1 MDKLITEFLGFLE
14 RIEARLL
21 SWGLVDGFF
30 PHAELV
36 ELAEAFLAERQDPD
50 DVTADELV
58 RAATEQKLLFRW
70 GQPHRRRYR
79 TRMAE
84 TVRLLARLKQLFP
97 KHLDTPGAWRAAP
110 DLVSDFRLV
119 QRPREYP
126 DRDIPAGV
134 WTPQLNQMPL
144 TPLQRQVATQLV
156 NGRKLAGFQTR
167 AFDRIASLTGGDK
180 ASGTV
185 ICAGTGSGKTLAF
198 YLPAITHLAGTLEQ
212 DESRWVR
219 ALAIYPRNELLKDQ
233 FTETLRQIRLVNPLL
248 RQQKKRALSIGTFFG
263 PTPPNANGVGTDGH
277 YTWDTGPGG
286 RYCPFA
292 LCPDCEARPSRLV
305 WRDIDRNAGR
315 QVLWCP
321 SCNALKTDAGEIILT
336 RDCLENQQ
344 PDILFTTTE
353 MLNQRMTDRRF
364 GALFGIGV
372 IASKKPQLL
381 LLDEAH
387 TYSGPQG
394 AQVAYLLRR
403 WRHRA
408 QVKPH
413 CVGLSATLM
422 EAAAFFAQLTGLDRA
437 NVEEIS
443 PETQEMV
450 REGTEYLLALRGDP
464 VSGASLLSTTIQTA
478 MLLRRC
484 LTPNDQHSVF
494 FGSKI
499 FLFTDDLDVT
509 NRMFFNMRDAEGQ
522 NSYGQPDPLRHPE
535 GSLANLRASSRPED
549 NERFLLGQSWN
560 MPETLGHPLTNHG
573 YVRVGRVSSQ
583 DSGVEAAAEI
593 VVATASLEVGFN
605 DADVGAVVQHKAPR
619 DSAAFLQR
627 KGRGGRRR
635 GMRPWTVVVLSDFG
649 RDRLAYQGYDLL
661 FDPELRPRELPL
673 GNRHVLKMQAAYAS
687 LDWLSA
693 QLPAHLNSHVW
704 KDASEPPTKWN
715 QRSQAEMAALLQRT
729 LEGGDELQQLS
740 RWLKYA
746 LGLRTEA
753 EVDALL
759 WEAPRALMTS
769 VLPRLHRRLSTG
781 WRRGSLGGNGV
792 EQFHKNHPLPEA
804 VPSNLFSDLNLPE
817 VLITVPLGV
826 QGQNEEVFN
835 LPTAAALR
843 EFAPGR
849 ISKRYGIRHQLSRH
863 WIPLDPAGPVIQEVP
878 VHDFF
883 PKGSLEELGM
893 FSYRTAEQTQ
903 QIRTLRPYAV
913 RVSGDVAP
921 SIKDSSNAMP
931 IWHSQILPSGGHD
944 AGIVV
949 DLPTHSPW
957 RGIIQELRFFTHRE
971 FAPATVRRF
980 TLGSNAVLRFGKGE
994 EASIHASYSLDDEPV
1009 ALGYAFQAD
1018 ALRVEINFPDDW
1030 AGVGQGQ
1037 PSQKLPSLRTARFRW
1052 LVTQDSVLRGISS
1065 IFQRGWLAEVCLAA
1079 IGVEAIS
1086 QHVTLETAWQN
1097 LRSGLAGLP
1106 LQNVLRSLFQA
1117 SPTVDEVDEDH
1128 HAEVLPRRLQE
1139 LESLFHHPDVLN
1151 RMDEII
1157 AVLWS
1162 QPNDTWTP
1170 WLRMRFATTLGAG
1183 LHHAIQQLCP
1193 DLDADHLM
1201 VDADEEKPVLWI
1213 TEDSPGGGGILE
1225 KVLSTIAEHPQRFCD
1240 LIASALGPS
1249 DYEATDRKLRR
1260 LISEATGEEHTN
1272 LQERLMRVR
1281 NPGGAEDLACANT
1294 DLWLLLKTQGY
1305 QPDHAMM
1312 AALGTRLLRAGS
1324 SHQTDVMLQS
1334 ILTTWE
1340 AEETRLGVEIEA
1352 RTLAFTLRDR
1362 EELDQGLAAGGVV
1375 QAPPSDLAAWRMNAI
1390 YGLLWP
1396 RGAQARNLC
1405 LRIRNPFA
1413 FTYEPERL
1421 LVTESLDESLPE
1433 VRATGETW
1441 VRECENQ
1448 LVEMS
1453 RVVVVGN
1460 HADLPTLQRGLLRL
1474 LVTPLDAGSLL
1485 LHPRLRGI
1493 NRREGDWLVHL
1504 DLVAPTQFKE
1514 IATEDGEPPDAETS
1528 RLIVKATR
1536 QDTDE
1541 LRDMLES
1548 VFAVELLRPGKELWL
1563 VSPWVSDIPILDNR
1577 CGSYSGLDPAWPK
1590 RQITLAEILGYALR
1604 NNPELEVKVVTR
1616 PDEWNKRFAKR
1627 LHYLAELDGTG
1638 DRLNIDAARA
1648 NLHTKGLAGTSFAL
1662 LGSMNFTHNGIQILE
1677 ETLQLETNESR
1688 LAQFRMNL
1696 GQHYLASH

>member
-1 MDKLITEFLGFLE
+1 MSNRFLADFLGTIE
-14 RIEARLL
+14 RSEASLL
-21 SWGLVDGFF
+21 TWGIVDGFF
-30 PHAELV
+30 
-36 ELAEAFLAERQDPD
+36 
-50 DVTADELV
+50 
-58 RAATEQKLLFRW
+58 TEQELIDRAEDFLGTQDAWGLFPDGISVLDKMVQLGLIFCW
-70 GQPHRRRYR
+70 TVAGETRYR
-79 TRMAE
+79 TRMGE

-97 KHLDTPGAWRAAP
+97 KHLNTSGAWRTAP
-110 DLVSDFRLV
+110 NLVSDFRLV

-126 DRDIPAGV
+126 RRDIAAGD
-134 WTPQLNQMPL
+134 WTLQLNQMPL
-144 TPLQRQVATQLV
+144 TPLQRKIAAQLV
-156 NGRKLAGFQTR
+156 NGRNLAGFQTR

-185 ICAGTGSGKTLAF
+185 VCAGTGSGKTLAF
-198 YLPAITHLAGTLEQ
+198 YLPAITRLAGTLEQ
-212 DESRWVR
+212 DESHWVR

-233 FTETLRQIRLVNPLL
+233 FTETLRQIRLANPLL
-248 RQQKKRALSIGTFFG
+248 RQQGKRPLSIGAFFG
-263 PTPPNANGVGTDGH
+263 STPPNANSVATDGH
-277 YTWDTGPGG
+277 YTWDIATGG

-292 LCPDCEARPSRLV
+292 LCPDCAGRPSRLV

-321 SCNALKTDAGEIILT
+321 SCSALKADVGEVILT
-336 RDCLENQQ
+336 RDCLQKHP

-372 IASKKPQLL
+372 SASKKPQLL

-387 TYSGPQG
+387 TYSGTQG

-450 REGTEYLLALRGDP
+450 REGTEYLVALRGDP
-464 VSGASLLSTTIQTA
+464 VSGASLLSTTIQAA

-484 LTPNDQHSVF
+484 LTPNEKKSDY

-509 NRMFFNMRDAEGQ
+509 NRMFFNVRDAEGQ
-522 NSYGQPDPLRHPE
+522 NSYGRRDPLRHPE
-535 GSLANLRASSRPED
+535 GSLANLRASRHREA
-549 NERFLLGQSWN
+549 NERFLLGQSWD
-560 MPETLGHPLTNHG
+560 MPETLGHLLTNQG
-573 YVRVGRVSSQ
+573 DVRVGRVSAQ
-583 DSGVEAAAEI
+583 DSGVDAAAEI

-605 DADVGAVVQHKAPR
+605 DPDVGAVMQHKAPR

-704 KDASEPPTKWN
+704 RGASEPPTGWN
-715 QRSQAEMAALLQRT
+715 QATQTAMAAIVQRV

-740 RWLKYA
+740 RWLKYG

-781 WRRGSLGGNGV
+781 WRRGPLDGGGV

-817 VLITVPLGV
+817 VLITVPLGK
-826 QGQNEEVFN
+826 NEEVFS

-849 ISKRYGIRHQLSRH
+849 ISKRYGIRHQLSRQ
-863 WIPLDPAGPVIQEVP
+863 WIPLDPAGSGFQEVP

-883 PKGSLEELGM
+883 PEGGLEELGM
-893 FSYRTAEQTQ
+893 FSYRAAGQTQ
-903 QIRTLRPYAV
+903 QIRTLRPYTMKV
-913 RVSGDVAP
+913 NGDAP
-921 SIKDSSNAMP
+921 QPIKDSSNAMP
-931 IWHSQILPSGGHD
+931 IWHSQILPSGGHG

-949 DLPTHSPW
+949 DLPAHSPW
-957 RGIIQELRFFTHRE
+957 RGVIQELRFFTHRE

-980 TLGSNAVLRFGKGE
+980 TLGSNAVLRFGQGE
-994 EASIHASYSLDDEPV
+994 EASIQASYSLGGEPV
-1009 ALGYAFQAD
+1009 ALGYAYQAD
-1018 ALRVEINFPDDW
+1018 ALRVEIHFPEDL
-1030 AGVGQGQ
+1030 AGVAQGQ

-1052 LVTQDSVLRGISS
+1052 LVTQDSELSGISS
-1065 IFQRGWLAEVCLAA
+1065 IFQRGWLAEVCLAT

-1086 QHVTLETAWQN
+1086 KHVTLETAWQN
-1097 LRSGLAGLP
+1097 LKRGQAGLP

-1117 SPTVDEVDEDH
+1117 SPTVDEEDEDH
-1128 HAEVLPRRLQE
+1128 DANMLPRRLQE
-1139 LESLFHHPDVLN
+1139 LESLLHHSDVLN

-1157 AVLWS
+1157 KVLWS
-1162 QPNDTWTP
+1162 EPNDTWTP
-1170 WLRMRFATTLGAG
+1170 WLRKRFATTLGAG
-1183 LHHAIQQLCP
+1183 LRAAIQQLCP

-1201 VDADEEKPVLWI
+1201 VDTDEEEAVLWI

-1225 KVLSTIAEHPQRFCD
+1225 KVLPTIADHPQRFCD
-1240 LIASALGPS
+1240 LIASAVGPS
-1249 DYEATDRKLRR
+1249 DYEVTDRKLRR
-1260 LISEATGEEHTN
+1260 LISEASGDGQTD
-1272 LQERLMRVR
+1272 LQQALRHVR
-1281 NPGGAEDLACANT
+1281 NPGGVEDFACANT
-1294 DLWLLLKTQGY
+1294 DLRVLLKAQGY
-1305 QPDHAMM
+1305 QPDHALM
-1312 AALGTRLLRAGS
+1312 AALGTRMLRPGS
-1324 SHQTDVMLQS
+1324 SQLTDEMLQG

-1340 AEETRLGVEIEA
+1340 TEETRLGVEIEA
-1352 RTLAFTLRDR
+1352 RTLAFTLRSRAD
-1362 EELDQGLAAGGVV
+1362 LDQGLASGDVG
-1375 QAPPSDLAAWRMNAI
+1375 QAPPSDIEAWRMNAI

-1396 RGAQARNLC
+1396 RGAQARNLS
-1405 LRIRNPFA
+1405 LRLRNPFA
-1413 FTYEPERL
+1413 IACEPERL

-1433 VRATGETW
+1433 VRVTGGTW

-1448 LVEMS
+1448 LVETS
-1453 RVVVVGN
+1453 RVVVVAN
-1460 HADLPTLQRGLLRL
+1460 HADLSELQRGLLRL

-1493 NRREGDWLVHL
+1493 NRRDSDWLVHL

-1514 IATEDGEPPDAETS
+1514 IATEDGEQQDAETS
-1528 RLIVKATR
+1528 RLIVKATH
-1536 QDTDE
+1536 QETEE

-1548 VFAVELLRPGKELWL
+1548 VFAVELLSPGKELWL
-1563 VSPWVSDIPILDNR
+1563 VSPWVSDIHILDNR

-1590 RQITLAEILGYALR
+1590 RQITFAEVLAYALR

-1627 LHYLAELDGTG
+1627 LQYLAELDGTG
-1638 DRLNIDAARA
+1638 DRLSIDADHA
-1648 NLHTKGLAGTSFAL
+1648 NLHTKGVAGSSFAL

-1677 ETLQLETNESR
+1677 ETLQLDTNEQR

-1696 GQHYLASH
+1696 GHHYPL

>member
-1 MDKLITEFLGFLE
+1 MDELITEFLGFLE
-14 RIEARLL
+14 RTEARLL
-21 SWGLVDGFF
+21 SWGLVDGYF
-30 PHAELV
+30 PQAELI
-36 ELAEAFLAERQDPD
+36 ELAEAFLAERQTPD
-50 DVTADELV
+50 DITADELV
-58 RAATEQKLLFRW
+58 REATKKNLLFRF
-70 GQPHRRRYR
+70 GSPNSRCYR
-79 TRMAE
+79 TRMGE

-97 KHLDTPGAWRAAP
+97 KHLNTSGAWRTAP
-110 DLVSDFRLV
+110 NLVSDFRLV

-126 DRDIPAGV
+126 RRDIAAGD
-134 WTPQLNQMPL
+134 WTAQLNQVPL
-144 TPLQRQVATQLV
+144 TSLQRQIAAQLV
-156 NGRKLAGFQTR
+156 NGRSLAGFQTR

-185 ICAGTGSGKTLAF
+185 VCAGTGSGKTLAF
-198 YLPAITHLAGTLEQ
+198 YLPALTHLAKTLEQ
-212 DESRWVR
+212 DESHWVR

-248 RQQKKRALSIGTFFG
+248 RQQGKRPLSIGTFFG
-263 PTPPNANGVGTDGH
+263 STPPNANSVATDGH
-277 YTWDTGPGG
+277 YTWDIGPGG

-292 LCPDCEARPSRLV
+292 LCPDCDGRPSRLV
-305 WRDIDRNAGR
+305 WRDTDRNAGR
-315 QVLWCP
+315 QALWCP
-321 SCNALKTDAGEIILT
+321 SCNALTDAGEIILT
-336 RDCLENQQ
+336 RDGLQRHP

-372 IASKKPQLL
+372 GASKKPQLL

-387 TYSGPQG
+387 NYSGPQG

-450 REGTEYLLALRGDP
+450 SEGTEYLVALRGDP

-509 NRMFFNMRDAEGQ
+509 NRMFFNVRDAEGQ
-522 NSYGQPDPLRHPE
+522 NSHGQPDPRRHPE
-535 GSLANLRASSRPED
+535 GSLANLRASNGPEA
-549 NERFLLGQSWN
+549 NERFLLGQSWS
-560 MPETLGHPLTNHG
+560 MPETLGHTLTNQG
-573 YVRVGRVSSQ
+573 YVWVGRVSSQ

-605 DADVGAVVQHKAPR
+605 DPDVGAVIQHKAPR

-704 KDASEPPTKWN
+704 RDASEPPTRWN
-715 QRSQAEMAALLQRT
+715 QATQTAMAAIVQRV

-740 RWLKYA
+740 RWLKYG

-781 WRRGSLGGNGV
+781 WRRGSLAGGGV

-817 VLITVPLGV
+817 VLITVPLGI

-863 WIPLDPAGPVIQEVP
+863 WIPLDPAGPGIQEVP
-878 VHDFF
+878 VSDFF
-883 PKGSLEELGM
+883 PEGSLEELGM
-893 FSYRTAEQTQ
+893 FSYRTAGQTQ
-903 QIRTLRPYAV
+903 QIRTLRPYAM
-913 RVSGDVAP
+913 RVNGDAP
-921 SIKDSSNAMP
+921 QPIKDSSNAMP
-931 IWHSQILPSGGHD
+931 IWHSQILPSGGHG

-980 TLGSNAVLRFGKGE
+980 TLGSNAVLRFGQGQ
-994 EASIHASYSLDDEPV
+994 EASIQAPYSLDGEPV
-1009 ALGYAFQAD
+1009 ALGYAYQAD
-1018 ALRVEINFPDDW
+1018 ALRVEIHFPEDLAD
-1030 AGVGQGQ
+1030 VGQGGQ

-1052 LVTQDSVLRGISS
+1052 LVSQDSVLSGISS

-1086 QHVTLETAWQN
+1086 KHVTLEAAWQN
-1097 LRSGLAGLP
+1097 LQSGRGGLP

-1117 SPTVDEVDEDH
+1117 SPTVDEEDEDH
-1128 HAEVLPRRLQE
+1128 DADMLPRRLQE
-1139 LESLFHHPDVLN
+1139 LESLLHHPDVLN

-1157 AVLWS
+1157 EVLWS
-1162 QPNDTWTP
+1162 EPNDTWTP
-1170 WLRMRFATTLGAG
+1170 WLRKRFATTLGAG
-1183 LHHAIQQLCP
+1183 LHAAIQQLCQ

-1201 VDADEEKPVLWI
+1201 VDTDEEEAVLWI

-1225 KVLSTIAEHPQRFCD
+1225 KVLPAIAEHPQRFCD
-1240 LIASALGPS
+1240 LIAAAVGPS
-1249 DYEATDRKLRR
+1249 DYEVTDRKLRR
-1260 LISEATGEEHTN
+1260 LISEASGDEQTD
-1272 LQERLMRVR
+1272 LQQGLMRVR
-1281 NPGGAEDLACANT
+1281 NPVGVEDFTCANT
-1294 DLWLLLKTQGY
+1294 NLRGLLKAQGY
-1305 QPDHAMM
+1305 QPDHALM
-1312 AALGTRLLRAGS
+1312 AALGTRMLRPGS
-1324 SHQTDVMLQS
+1324 SQLTDEMLQG

-1340 AEETRLGVEIEA
+1340 TEETRLGVEIEA
-1352 RTLAFTLRDR
+1352 RTLAFTLRSRAD
-1362 EELDQGLAAGGVV
+1362 LDQGLASGDVG
-1375 QAPPSDLAAWRMNAI
+1375 QAPPSDIEAWRMNAI

-1396 RGAQARNLC
+1396 RGAQARNLS
-1405 LRIRNPFA
+1405 LRLRNPFA
-1413 FTYEPERL
+1413 IAYEPERL

-1433 VRATGETW
+1433 VRVTGGTW

-1448 LVEMS
+1448 LVETS
-1453 RVVVVGN
+1453 RVVVVAN
-1460 HADLPTLQRGLLRL
+1460 HADLPELQRGLLRL

-1493 NRREGDWLVHL
+1493 NRRDGDWLVHL

-1514 IATEDGEPPDAETS
+1514 IATEDGEQQDAETS
-1528 RLIVKATR
+1528 RLMVKATR
-1536 QDTDE
+1536 QETDE

-1590 RQITLAEILGYALR
+1590 RQITFAEVLAYALR
-1604 NNPELEVKVVTR
+1604 NNLELEVKVVTR

-1627 LHYLAELDGTG
+1627 LQYLAELDGTG
-1638 DRLNIDAARA
+1638 DRLSIDAARA
-1648 NLHTKGLAGTSFAL
+1648 NLHTKGVAGNSFAL

-1677 ETLQLETNESR
+1677 ETLQLDTSEPR
-1688 LAQFRMNL
+1688 LAQLRMNL
-1696 GQHYLASH
+1696 TQHYPF